1 MKKRDW
7 SVYLNVL
14 ILLFFTLFF
23 IFKKNYEF
31 ISYTIVLGILIF
43 VLAKSDKI
51 FNYSKIAKFGFTIW
65 MLLHLSGGSF
75 YVNGTKLYDL
85 ILIPILGEPFNF
97 LKYDQFVHFF
107 CYVVLTLFV
116 YAIIKKMSRKETSKK
131 LIGFIS
137 VLSGVGIGAFNEI
150 IEFLTVVFFQATGVG
165 GYYNN
170 ALDLVFN
177 TLGAMLGAW
186 ISLRKYK

>member
-51 FNYSKIAKFGFTIW
+51 FNYSKIAKFRFTIW

-75 YVNGTKLYDL
+75 YINGTKLYDL
-85 ILIPILGEPFNF
+85 ILIQIIGEPLNIFR
-97 LKYDQFVHFF
+97 YDQFVHFF
-107 CYVVLTLFV
+107 CYVVLTIFI
-116 YAIIKKMSRKETSKK
+116 YTIIKKMSGKETSNK
-131 LIGFIS
+131 LICFIS
-137 VLSGVGIGAFNEI
+137 VLSGVGLGAFNEI
-150 IEFLTVVFFQATGVG
+150 IEFSTVVFFQATGVG
-165 GYYNN
+165 NYYNN

-177 TLGAMLGAW
+177 FLG
-186 ISLRKYK
+186 SLLAVFIASRKN